1 MRTLAGLLLL
11 AGALYAAAC
20 VAVLLLQRSMIY
32 YPQPAAGRPAQRLQL
47 AVDGAQ
53 VLVSAQPR
61 PGASAVLYFG
71 GNAEDVSLSLPE
83 LAAAFPQRAIY
94 ALHYRGYGGSTG
106 APSERA
112 LHADALALFDRVHA
126 SHPEVLVV
134 GRSLGSGL
142 AVRLASER
150 PVSRLVLVTPFDS
163 LTSLA
168 APLFPWLPVRW
179 LLLDRYDSA
188 QLAPHIR
195 APTLIL
201 AAERDEVV
209 PREST
214 MRLLRRFAPGTARMV
229 VIPASGH
236 NTISASPA
244 YSAALR
250 AL

>member
-1 MRTLAGLLLL
+1 MRIVVTLLLL
-11 AGALYAAAC
+11 AAALYVAAC
-20 VAVLLLQRSMIY
+20 GAVLLLQRSMIY

-53 VLVSAQPR
+53 VQVSVQPR
-61 PGASAVLYFG
+61 AGGSAVLYFG

-83 LAAAFPQRAIY
+83 LAAAFPQHAIY

-106 APSERA
+106 APTERA
-112 LHADALALFDRVHA
+112 LHADALALFDHVHA
-126 SHPEVLVV
+126 RHPEVLVV

-142 AVRLASER
+142 AVRLASQR

-163 LTSLA
+163 LPSLA

-188 QLAPHIR
+188 QLAPRITT
-195 APTLIL
+195 PTLVL

-214 MRLLRRFAPGTARMV
+214 ERLLRRFAPGIATLT
-229 VIPASGH
+229 VIPGSGH

>member
-1 MRTLAGLLLL
+1 MRLLVTLLLL
-11 AGALYAAAC
+11 AVALYAAAC
-20 VAVLLLQRSMIY
+20 AAVLLLQRSMIY
-32 YPQPAAGRPAQRLQL
+32 YPQPAAGRPPQRLQL
-47 AVDGAQ
+47 AVDGVQ
-53 VLVSAQPR
+53 VLVSVQPR
-61 PGASAVLYFG
+61 PGAGAVLYFG

-83 LAAAFPQRAIY
+83 LAAAFPQRAVY
-94 ALHYRGYGGSTG
+94 ALHYRGYGGSAG
-106 APSERA
+106 APTERA

-126 SHPEVLVV
+126 SHSEVLVV
-134 GRSLGSGL
+134 GRSLGSGV
-142 AVRLASER
+142 AVRLASQR
-150 PVSRLVLVTPFDS
+150 PVARLVLVTPFDS
-163 LTSLA
+163 LPSLA

-188 QLAPHIR
+188 RLAPRITT
-195 APTLIL
+195 PTLIL
-201 AAERDEVV
+201 AAGHDEVV

-214 MRLLRRFAPGTARMV
+214 ERLLRRFAPGTATMV

>member
-1 MRTLAGLLLL
+1 MRMLLTLLLL
-11 AGALYAAAC
+11 AAALYAAAC
-20 VAVLLLQRSMIY
+20 GAVLLLQRSMIY
-32 YPQPAAGRPAQRLQL
+32 YPQPAAGRPPERLRL
-47 AVDGAQ
+47 DMDGAQ
-53 VLVSAQPR
+53 VLVSVQPR
-61 PGASAVLYFG
+61 PGGGAVLYFG

-83 LAAAFPQRAIY
+83 VAAAFPRRAVY
-94 ALHYRGYGGSTG
+94 AMHYRGYGGSTG
-106 APSERA
+106 APTERA
-112 LHADALALFDRVHA
+112 LHADALALFDGVHA

-134 GRSLGSGL
+134 GRSLGGGV
-142 AVRLASER
+142 AVRLAAQR

-163 LTSLA
+163 LPSLA

-188 QLAPHIR
+188 RLAPRI
-195 APTLIL
+195 ATPTLIL

-209 PREST
+209 PRENT
-214 MRLLRRFAPGTARMV
+214 ERLLRQFTPGTAKLV